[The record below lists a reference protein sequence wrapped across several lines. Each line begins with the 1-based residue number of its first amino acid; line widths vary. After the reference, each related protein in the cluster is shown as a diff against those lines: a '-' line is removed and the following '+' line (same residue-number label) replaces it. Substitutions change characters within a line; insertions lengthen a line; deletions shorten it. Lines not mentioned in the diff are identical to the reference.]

1 MMFGNTADYLP
12 HKPVREFERRETIYD
27 AQNPTRRLYMVVV
40 GRVKVTNVSPDG
52 TQTIVRIAGPEAL
65 FGESSL
71 IPTPGRRESAVALD
85 RSAVMTWDPDEIE
98 LQIERMPMLGMA
110 LSRYFVTQ
118 SLELQQR
125 IIAMS
130 AYGIPKRVSVSL
142 LQLAE
147 TLGTPREDGS
157 MRMGS
162 LTQNTIA
169 EFVGT
174 SREMLSLE
182 MNRLRRLGMVRYS
195 RQFIDV
201 YTQALAQSLR
211 EEGLEMVRAS
221 NRELRRV
228 AGF

>member
-1 MMFGNTADYLP
+1 
-12 HKPVREFERRETIYD
+12 
-27 AQNPTRRLYMVVV
+27 
-40 GRVKVTNVSPDG
+40 
-52 TQTIVRIAGPEAL
+52 
-65 FGESSL
+65 
-71 IPTPGRRESAVALD
+71 
-85 RSAVMTWDPDEIE
+85 
-98 LQIERMPMLGMA
+98 
-110 LSRYFVTQ
+110 VTQ